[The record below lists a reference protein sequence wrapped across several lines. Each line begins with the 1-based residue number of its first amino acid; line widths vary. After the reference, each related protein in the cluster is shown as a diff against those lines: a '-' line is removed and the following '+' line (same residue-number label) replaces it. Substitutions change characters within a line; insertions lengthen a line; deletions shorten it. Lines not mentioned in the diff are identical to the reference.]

1 MAQLMR
7 KNVLTGAPAAR
18 EYIHFFRD
26 PIGCMRTLHRQRGK
40 LVALGPIAF
49 GEPTK
54 LHVLAIGPEFN
65 RQVLGDPA
73 KFRTTGQFIHGPKDS
88 AQRRIRFGL
97 TRMNGPQHKQQRQLI
112 LPPFHKKAVAGYHD
126 LIVELAREVISQ
138 WTVGRRD
145 VYADMRAV
153 TLRIASAVLFGHE
166 ASDAY
171 RIARLLDIWAR
182 RNFSGP
188 VWFFPV
194 NIPGTPYHRL
204 LKHAERVEREI
215 LALVEK
221 RRRDSTNRT
230 DVLSLLIQARDD
242 ENRGMTD
249 TELVGQ
255 ATILFGASF
264 ETTASTLTWTMFLLA
279 QHPAIMRELMDELDR
294 VLGGNAPT
302 RDQVPQL
309 SFLDRVIKESMRI
322 LPPVPFTIR
331 AAEDDAIPMG
341 SLTLSHGTRVICSH
355 FLTHHLPETYPEP
368 EMFRPDRW
376 REIDPTQYE
385 YMPFSAGPRA
395 CVGAMFAI
403 QVLKISLAM
412 MLQKFRFTVVPGAR
426 IDRVVRITMNPRYG
440 MPMLLT
446 KNDRRYESSK
456 VQGQIHEMVKL
467 PLK

>member
-1 MAQLMR
+1 MK
-7 KNVLTGAPAAR
+7 KNLLTGAGAAR
-18 EYIHFFRD
+18 EYVHFFRD
-26 PIGCMRTLHRQRGK
+26 PIGCMRELQQKYGS
-40 LVALGPIAF
+40 LVALGSIAF

-73 KFRTTGQFIHGPKDS
+73 KFRTTGQFIHGPNDS

-126 LIVELAREVISQ
+126 LTIELAQEVIGQ
-138 WTVGRRD
+138 WKPGRRD

-171 RIARLLDIWAR
+171 RIGHLLEVWAR

-204 LKHAERVEREI
+204 LKHAELVEQEI
-215 LALVEK
+215 LRLVEK
-221 RRRDSTNRT
+221 RRRDPSDRT
-230 DVLSLLIQARDD
+230 DVLSILIQARDD

-249 TELVGQ
+249 MELVGQ

-264 ETTASTLTWTMFLLA
+264 ETTASTLTWTVFLLA
-279 QHPAIMRELMDELDR
+279 QHPGIMRELMDELDR
-294 VLGGNAPT
+294 VLGGDAPT
-302 RDQVPQL
+302 REQLPQL

-331 AAEDDAIPMG
+331 AAEEDQIPMG
-341 SLTLSHGTRVICSH
+341 SLTLSHGARVICSH
-355 FLTHHLPETYPEP
+355 FLTHHLPDIYPEP
-368 EMFRPDRW
+368 ELFRPDRW

-385 YMPFSAGPRA
+385 YLPFSAGPRA

-403 QVLKISLAM
+403 QVLKISLAII
-412 MLQKFRFTVVPGAR
+412 LQKFRFTIVPGAQ

-440 MPMLLT
+440 MPVVLHE
-446 KNDRRYESSK
+446 NDRRYESSE
-456 VQGQIHEMVKL
+456 VRGQIHEMVKL
-467 PLK
+467 PG

>member
-1 MAQLMR
+1 MK
-7 KNVLTGAPAAR
+7 KNILTGAGAAR
-18 EYIHFFRD
+18 EYVRFFRD
-26 PIGCMRTLHRQRGK
+26 PIGCMRELQQKYGS
-40 LVALGPIAF
+40 LVALGSIAF

-73 KFRTTGQFIHGPKDS
+73 KFRTTGQFIHGPNDS

-126 LIVELAREVISQ
+126 LTVELAQEVIGQ
-138 WTVGRRD
+138 WKPGRRD

-171 RIARLLDIWAR
+171 RIGHLLEVWAR

-204 LKHAERVEREI
+204 LKHAELVEQEI
-215 LALVEK
+215 LRLVEK
-221 RRRDSTNRT
+221 RRRDPSDRT
-230 DVLSLLIQARDD
+230 DVLSILIQARDD

-249 TELVGQ
+249 MELVGQ

-264 ETTASTLTWTMFLLA
+264 ETTASTLTWTVFLLA
-279 QHPAIMRELMDELDR
+279 QHPGIMRELMDELDR
-294 VLGGNAPT
+294 VLGGDAPT
-302 RDQVPQL
+302 REQLPQL

-331 AAEDDAIPMG
+331 AAEEDQIPMG
-341 SLTLSHGTRVICSH
+341 SLTLSHGARVICSH
-355 FLTHHLPETYPEP
+355 FLTHHLPDIYPEP
-368 EMFRPDRW
+368 ELFRPDRW

-385 YMPFSAGPRA
+385 YLPFSAGPRA

-403 QVLKISLAM
+403 QVLKISLAII
-412 MLQKFRFTVVPGAR
+412 LQKFRFTIVPGAQ

-440 MPMLLT
+440 MPVVIHQ
-446 KNDRRYESSK
+446 NDRRYESSE
-456 VQGQIHEMVKL
+456 VRGQIHEMVKL
-467 PLK
+467 PG

>member
-7 KNVLTGAPAAR
+7 KNVLTGALAAR

-26 PIGCMRTLHRQRGK
+26 PIGCMRTLHRKRGK

-73 KFRTTGQFIHGPKDS
+73 KFRTTGQFIHGPKNS

-126 LIVELAREVISQ
+126 LIVALAQEVIGQ
-138 WTVGRRD
+138 WRTGRRD

-171 RIARLLDIWAR
+171 RIAHLLEVWAR

-188 VWFFPV
+188 VWFFPI

-221 RRRDSTNRT
+221 RRRDSSDRT

-264 ETTASTLTWTMFLLA
+264 ETTASTLTWTVFLLA
-279 QHPAIMRELMDELDR
+279 QHPAIIGELMDELDR
-294 VLGGNAPT
+294 VLGGNARR
-302 RDQVPQL
+302 RDVCDP
-309 SFLDRVIKESMRI
+309 S
-322 LPPVPFTIR
+322 
-331 AAEDDAIPMG
+331 AENFAGDHVAKIPI
-341 SLTLSHGTRVICSH
+341 HRGTRRAHRSRRSH
-355 FLTHHLPETYPEP
+355 HNEPAIWHAGAINEERSPLSEQRSARSNSRDGEVAGKSVLTN
-368 EMFRPDRW
+368 
-376 REIDPTQYE
+376 
-385 YMPFSAGPRA
+385 
-395 CVGAMFAI
+395 FA
-403 QVLKISLAM
+403 
-412 MLQKFRFTVVPGAR
+412 
-426 IDRVVRITMNPRYG
+426 
-440 MPMLLT
+440 
-446 KNDRRYESSK
+446 
-456 VQGQIHEMVKL
+456 
-467 PLK
+467 

>member
-1 MAQLMR
+1 MK
-7 KNVLTGAPAAR
+7 KNVLTGAHAAR
-18 EYIHFFRD
+18 EYVHFFRD
-26 PIGCMRTLHRQRGK
+26 PIGCMRTLQQKYGS

-73 KFRTTGQFIHGPKDS
+73 KFRTTGQFIHGPDGS

-126 LIVELAREVISQ
+126 LTLELAQEVIEQ
-138 WTVGRRD
+138 WKPGRRD
-145 VYADMRAV
+145 VYVDMRAV

-171 RIARLLDIWAR
+171 RIGHLLEVWAR

-188 VWFFPV
+188 VWFFPL

-204 LKHAERVEREI
+204 LKHAELVEQEI
-215 LALVEK
+215 LRLVEK
-221 RRRDSTNRT
+221 RRRDPSDRT
-230 DVLSLLIQARDD
+230 DVLSILIQARDD

-249 TELVGQ
+249 MELVGQ

-264 ETTASTLTWTMFLLA
+264 ETTASTLTWTVFLLA
-279 QHPAIMRELMDELDR
+279 QHPEIMGQLMDELDR

-302 RDQVPQL
+302 REQLAQL

-331 AAEDDAIPMG
+331 AADEDQVPMG
-341 SLTLSHGTRVICSH
+341 SLTLSHGARVICSH
-355 FLTHHLPETYPEP
+355 FLTHHLPQIYPEP
-368 EMFRPDRW
+368 ELFRPDRW

-403 QVLKISLAM
+403 QVLKISLAI
-412 MLQKFRFTVVPGAR
+412 MLQKFRFASVRGAQ

-440 MPMLLT
+440 MPMVLHE
-446 KNDRRYESSK
+446 NDRRFESSK
-456 VQGQIHEMVKL
+456 VRGQIHEMVKL
-467 PLK
+467 PG

>member
-1 MAQLMR
+1 MK
-7 KNVLTGAPAAR
+7 KNVLTGVRAAR
-18 EYIHFFRD
+18 EYVHFFRD
-26 PIGCMRTLHRQRGK
+26 PIGCMRELQQEYGS

-73 KFRTTGQFIHGPKDS
+73 KFRTTGQFIHGPNNS

-112 LPPFHKKAVAGYHD
+112 LPPFHKKAVSGYHD
-126 LIVELAREVISQ
+126 LTVELAQEVIGQ
-138 WTVGRRD
+138 WKPGRRD

-166 ASDAY
+166 ATDAY
-171 RIARLLDIWAR
+171 RIGHLLEVWAR

-204 LKHAERVEREI
+204 LKHAELVEQEI
-215 LALVEK
+215 LGLVDK
-221 RRRDSTNRT
+221 RRRDPSDRT
-230 DVLSLLIQARDD
+230 DVLSILIQARDD
-242 ENRGMTD
+242 QNRGMTD
-249 TELVGQ
+249 MDLVGQ

-264 ETTASTLTWTMFLLA
+264 ETTASTLTWTVFLLA
-279 QHPAIMRELMDELDR
+279 QHPTIMRELMDELDQ
-294 VLGGNAPT
+294 VLGGKAPS
-302 RDQVPQL
+302 REELPEL

-331 AAEDDAIPMG
+331 AADEDQIPMG

-355 FLTHHLPETYPEP
+355 FLTHHLEDIYPEP
-368 EMFRPDRW
+368 KLFRPDRW
-376 REIDPTQYE
+376 REVDPTQYE

-395 CVGAMFAI
+395 CVGAAFAI
-403 QVLKISLAM
+403 QVLKISLAI
-412 MLQKFRFTVVPGAR
+412 MLQKFRFEIVRGTQ
-426 IDRVVRITMNPRYG
+426 IDRAVRITMSPRYG
-440 MPMLLT
+440 MPMVLHE
-446 KNDRRYESSK
+446 NDRRYECGK
-456 VQGQIHEMVKL
+456 VRGQIHEMVNL
-467 PLK
+467 PG

>member
-1 MAQLMR
+1 MK
-7 KNVLTGAPAAR
+7 KNLLTGAHAAR
-18 EYIHFFRD
+18 EYVHFFRD
-26 PIGCMRTLHRQRGK
+26 PIGCMRELQQKYGS

-73 KFRTTGQFIHGPKDS
+73 KFRTTGQFIHGPNNS

-126 LIVELAREVISQ
+126 LTVELAKEAIGQ
-138 WTVGRRD
+138 WKPGTRD

-166 ASDAY
+166 ATDAY
-171 RIARLLDIWAR
+171 RIGHLLEIWAR

-204 LKHAERVEREI
+204 LKHAELVEQEI
-215 LALVEK
+215 LRLVEK
-221 RRRDSTNRT
+221 RRRDPSDRT
-230 DVLSLLIQARDD
+230 DVLSILIQARDD

-249 TELVGQ
+249 MELVGQ

-264 ETTASTLTWTMFLLA
+264 ETTASTLTWTVFLLA
-279 QHPAIMRELMDELDR
+279 QHPGIMRELMDELDR
-294 VLGGNAPT
+294 VLGGDAPT
-302 RDQVPQL
+302 REQLPQL

-331 AAEDDAIPMG
+331 AADEDQIPMG
-341 SLTLSHGTRVICSH
+341 SLMLSHGARVICSH
-355 FLTHHLPETYPEP
+355 FLTHHLPDIYPEP
-368 EMFRPDRW
+368 ELFRPDRW

-385 YMPFSAGPRA
+385 YLPFSAGPRA

-403 QVLKISLAM
+403 QVLKISLAII
-412 MLQKFRFTVVPGAR
+412 LQKFRFAIVPDAQ

-440 MPMLLT
+440 MPVVLHE
-446 KNDRRYESSK
+446 NDRRYESSQ
-456 VQGQIHEMVKL
+456 VRGQIHEMVKL
-467 PLK
+467 PG

>member
-1 MAQLMR
+1 MK
-7 KNVLTGAPAAR
+7 KNVLTGARGAL

-26 PIGCMRTLHRQRGK
+26 PIGCMRELQQKYGS
-40 LVALGPIAF
+40 LVAVGPIAF
-49 GEPTK
+49 GEPKK

-73 KFRTTGQFIHGPKDS
+73 KFRTTGQFIHGPNNS

-126 LIVELAREVISQ
+126 LTVELAQEVIGQ
-138 WTVGRRD
+138 WKPGRRD

-166 ASDAY
+166 ATDAY
-171 RIARLLDIWAR
+171 RIGHLLEIWER

-194 NIPGTPYHRL
+194 NIPGTPYYRL
-204 LKHAERVEREI
+204 LKHAELVEQEI
-215 LALVEK
+215 LRLVEK
-221 RRRDSTNRT
+221 RRRDPSGRT
-230 DVLSLLIQARDD
+230 DVLSILIQARDD
-242 ENRGMTD
+242 ENRSMTD
-249 TELVGQ
+249 MELVGQ
-255 ATILFGASF
+255 AMILFGASF
-264 ETTASTLTWTMFLLA
+264 ETTASTLTWTTFLLA

-294 VLGGNAPT
+294 VLGGRPPSPE
-302 RDQVPQL
+302 QLPQL

-331 AAEDDAIPMG
+331 AADEDQIPMG
-341 SLTLSHGTRVICSH
+341 SLTLNHGARVICSH
-355 FLTHHLPETYPEP
+355 FLTHHLADIYPEP
-368 EMFRPDRW
+368 ELFRPDRW
-376 REIDPTQYE
+376 REVDPTQYE

-403 QVLKISLAM
+403 QVLKISLAI
-412 MLQKFRFTVVPGAR
+412 MLQKFRFTVAPGAR

-446 KNDRRYESSK
+446 KNDRRFQSSE
-456 VQGQIHEMVKL
+456 VRGQILEMVKL
-467 PLK
+467 PGKSG

>member
-1 MAQLMR
+1 MMK
-7 KNVLTGAPAAR
+7 KNILTGAVAAR
-18 EYIHFFRD
+18 EYIQFFRD
-26 PIGCMRTLHRQRGK
+26 PIGCMRTLYRQRGK

-73 KFRTTGQFIHGPKDS
+73 KFRTTGQFIHGPKNS

-97 TRMNGPQHKQQRQLI
+97 TRMNGPQHRQQRQLI

-126 LIVELAREVISQ
+126 LIVALAQEIIGQ
-138 WTVGRRD
+138 WRTGRRD
-145 VYADMRAV
+145 VYADMRAL

-171 RIARLLDIWAR
+171 RIAHLLEIWAR

-221 RRRDSTNRT
+221 RRRDSSDRT

-264 ETTASTLTWTMFLLA
+264 ETTASTLTWTVFLLA
-279 QHPAIMRELMDELDR
+279 QHPTIMAELMDEFDR

-302 RDQVPQL
+302 RDQLAQL

-331 AAEDDAIPMG
+331 AADDDAIPMG
-341 SLTLSHGTRVICSH
+341 PLTLSHGTRVICSH
-355 FLTHHLPETYPEP
+355 FLTHHLPEIYPEP
-368 EMFRPDRW
+368 EIFRPDRW
-376 REIDPTQYE
+376 RDIDPTQYE

-403 QVLKISLAM
+403 QVLKISLAI
-412 MLQKFRFTVVPGAR
+412 MLQKFRFTVAPGAR

-446 KNDRRYESSK
+446 KNDRRFQSSE
-456 VQGQIHEMVKL
+456 VRGQIHEMVKL
-467 PLK
+467 PLQQG